1 MNADMNR
8 VTSIESSFHTYA
20 ETFSRRRIALRIIRN
35 FDHYV
40 AIRHSHG
47 AVHLNQAFDPRT
59 TSFNVMDFWIL
70 AENIKGEA
78 VGTYCLRHLYVD
90 DFYTLV
96 KLQSLWFG
104 RQPPPADSR
113 FVVQC
118 EIPTFGGHVTHGGG
132 LWVRRDYRGCSGLSK
147 GLPRLARAIAL
158 RDSPLDHDSAMIRN
172 DPRDSPE
179 LADRKAAFMGV
190 RAYGFARVSRFV
202 NGWFP
207 PENREAIMHLCHA
220 TRGEIIASLGAKNGT
235 DTSLREF
242 ERQIPLVYEH

>member
-1 MNADMNR
+1 
-8 VTSIESSFHTYA
+8 
-20 ETFSRRRIALRIIRN
+20 
-35 FDHYV
+35 
-40 AIRHSHG
+40 
-47 AVHLNQAFDPRT
+47 
-59 TSFNVMDFWIL
+59 
-70 AENIKGEA
+70 
-78 VGTYCLRHLYVD
+78 
-90 DFYTLV
+90 
-96 KLQSLWFG
+96 
-104 RQPPPADSR
+104 
-113 FVVQC
+113 
-118 EIPTFGGHVTHGGG
+118 
-132 LWVRRDYRGCSGLSK
+132 
-147 GLPRLARAIAL
+147 
-158 RDSPLDHDSAMIRN
+158 MIRN